1 MSFFVKL
8 YLILFIIKIGN
19 SSFQTMEKLQNN
31 ILNIERE
38 QNNQENVFK
47 RKLDAYSDTLKICER
62 STNDLQKYFET
73 GDIKYVK
80 LYNYK
85 GNEKVPYYIFNLIDY
100 LLEKGDSKFNLR
112 KYLKHIVLPF
122 IFFIISLICIPGWV
136 VFWICK
142 CKKCSPL
149 ACCQKPNYRLPFF
162 IIVSIL
168 NAGVI
173 LTSLLSLIYSND
185 LFRVIASTECSTL
198 EFLNEISDGEHKNVL
213 PRWGGFPTIIGIFD
227 RTISQIEDMNE
238 DNSVSYIEEKLN
250 EYNETRKKFV
260 QILKEACDK
269 VNGEE
274 SYNYNNYILDIA
286 KKFGKFENDDFSEG
300 DYAFKWME
308 STRISNDLESSN
320 ILFSGIIFGETLILE
335 FAKFIFEIME
345 EGINNWKK
353 MIVEKLL
360 DYSKKID
367 NIGKLV
373 FKLTFGLL
381 FSFSIL
387 MEALLIFLYLFSSR
401 KCIGNF
407 KLLNFSLKILIHI
420 FWNIFSFFMIIIF
433 LMSTAFFLGSNLGMD
448 TFYAFSFII
457 SSKNLN
463 SDSPLVLGEAG
474 SFFNVCFNED
484 GALHRE
490 LGLDLNLEQIEKLKN
505 YVQNFDDF
513 LQILNTIH
521 LKDDKYVDT
530 TYNELMHE
538 ISEKKDHHDF
548 AFVPKNPL
556 EFEQNLTLNNTIR
569 NINPKLENCSI
580 NERWSEFC
588 NEDFP
593 FLYTDTCPSSINP
606 DDQIRCYDPF
616 SCGEN
621 ELKDRYQDCN
631 DAKNIAEIIDKF
643 ISAIKNIENSE
654 IENSII
660 NQANNVSEEYR
671 DYLLETQSILSI
683 YTAKFRPLT
692 SMYDNL
698 IGNHSLGEFINCSFF
713 GTNIRIVLYFLD
725 YLSNEFQRM
734 GIVFFITGIEMAL
747 SISFTI
753 ILINIFNATIKIR
766 EDKNNIEGRN
776 NSDGENFYKDKSIN
790 DAKNIDEDKKNKED
804 KNNSEEINIDENI
817 KIHIKNKEN
826 IVEIHNETPYKR
838 HNLLPPIS
846 KE

>member
-1 MSFFVKL
+1 MK
-8 YLILFIIKIGN
+8 
-19 SSFQTMEKLQNN
+19 
-31 ILNIERE
+31 
-38 QNNQENVFK
+38 
-47 RKLDAYSDTLKICER
+47 
-62 STNDLQKYFET
+62 KYFET
-73 GDIKYVK
+73 GDTKYVK

-112 KYLKHIVLPF
+112 KYLKHIVLPL

-173 LTSLLSLIYSND
+173 LTSLLSLIYSNY

-213 PRWGGFPTIIGIFD
+213 PRWGGFPTIISIFD
-227 RTISQIEDMNE
+227 TTISQIEDMDE
-238 DNSVSYIEEKLN
+238 DNSVSDIGEKLN
-250 EYNETRKKFV
+250 EYNEARDNFLQV
-260 QILKEACDK
+260 LQEACDN
-269 VNGEE
+269 VNSEE

-286 KKFGKFENDDFSEG
+286 KKFGKFENGNFSEG

-308 STRISNDLESSN
+308 NTRISNDLESSN
-320 ILFSGIIFGETLILE
+320 TLFKTIIYSEVFTLE
-335 FAKFIFEIME
+335 FSKFIFEVME
-345 EGINNWKK
+345 DGINNWKK

-381 FSFSIL
+381 FSFSVL

-401 KCIGNF
+401 KCIGHF

-433 LMSTAFFLGSNLGMD
+433 LMSTAFFLGSNLGID
-448 TFYAFSFII
+448 AFYAFSFII

-463 SDSPLVLGEAG
+463 SGSPLVLGEAG
-474 SFFNVCFNED
+474 SYFNVCFNGD
-484 GALHRE
+484 GALHRD
-490 LGLDLNLEQIEKLKN
+490 LGLDLNLEQIDKLKN
-505 YVQNFDDF
+505 FVENFDDF
-513 LQILNTIH
+513 LQILSAIS

-530 TYNELMHE
+530 TYEELMDE
-538 ISEKKDHHDF
+538 ISEKKNHHDF
-548 AFVPKNPL
+548 EFVPKNPSDT
-556 EFEQNLTLNNTIR
+556 EQKLALNNTIR
-569 NINPKLENCSI
+569 NINPKLENCGI
-580 NERWSEFC
+580 KERWSEFC
-588 NEDFP
+588 VEDFP
-593 FLYTDTCPSSINP
+593 SLETDTDICPSSINSADP
-606 DDQIRCYDPF
+606 IKCYNPF
-616 SCGEN
+616 SCDDN
-621 ELKDRYQDCN
+621 ELRDRYADCN
-631 DAKNIAEIIDKF
+631 DANNIAEIIDKF
-643 ISAIKNIENSE
+643 IIAINNIEDDLND
-654 IENSII
+654 NSIY
-660 NQANNVSEEYR
+660 NQASIVSEEYMN
-671 DYLLETQSILSI
+671 YLFETEGILLT

-698 IGNHSLGEFINCSFF
+698 VGNHSIWEFINCSFF
-713 GTNIRIVLYFLD
+713 GTNIRVVLYFLD

-734 GIVFFITGIEMAL
+734 GIIFFITGIEMAL

-776 NSDGENFYKDKSIN
+776 NSNGENIYKDKNIN
-790 DAKNIDEDKKNKED
+790 DDKNIDKDKKNNED
-804 KNNSEEINIDENI
+804 KNNSDERNINENI

-838 HNLLPPIS
+838 HNILPPIS